1 MSFTIVLPIYGHSPW
16 LGEAINS
23 VVAQTYQNWE
33 LIFWDNQSTDSSA
46 EIVKSYNDPRF
57 HYFYAP
63 QHTLLYEARN
73 YAIQK
78 SKGEFLAFLD
88 VDDWW
93 ENDKLEKQISFSNN
107 ALSEL
112 IDLPNQQGRSYQR
125 SAITNQQER
134 YVSLI
139 LGYISKM
146 MEASDVTSEMVQ
158 IKPNDREYLGD
169 ISYSDD
175 KKTEDQKYSIMKNII
190 DEIKS

>member
-1 MSFTIVLPIYGHSPW
+1 MKQNRKNVLVDKRNFQTWVLSGAQW
-16 LGEAINS
+16 LGLES
-23 VVAQTYQNWE
+23 RG
-33 LIFWDNQSTDSSA
+33 LHMF
-46 EIVKSYNDPRF
+46 
-57 HYFYAP
+57 
-63 QHTLLYEARN
+63 
-73 YAIQK
+73 
-78 SKGEFLAFLD
+78 
-88 VDDWW
+88 
-93 ENDKLEKQISFSNN
+93 EKQISFSNN